1 MGKQKGWRPLTLDE
15 QQEIIQR
22 YQEDSETTLKA
33 LSEAYKRTPLTIRN
47 VLTDAGVAIR
57 NQTLN
62 TPIELRLQDALKS
75 AGIGFITQPLLLGR
89 YLADILISQAPIV
102 IEADGWQHNRPEV
115 RAKDA
120 RRDAALAAAGY
131 RTFRFTGT
139 EINADAVRCIRS
151 VIDACGLVPDK
162 EPVFDIRLEFGG
174 ESHWHWKGGLR
185 EFTCDVCGEK
195 FTAQP
200 KHRPGPNYYCSSR
213 CYGDAKRGKPQSPE
227 LIAKR
232 AAGQT
237 GIKRGALSA
246 EAKAKMGAGVSAAL
260 KGRPKSPEH
269 VAKVAAANRGKVRS
283 PETRAKISATL
294 KARNAK
300 SDQDIVRA
308 HVRA

>member
-1 MGKQKGWRPLTLDE
+1 MGKQGGRRRLTSDE
-15 QQEIIQR
+15 RQEIVRR
-22 YQEDSETTLKA
+22 YQEDDEVTLKV
-33 LSEAYKRTPLTIRN
+33 LSEVYQRTPLTIRN
-47 VLTDAGVAIR
+47 VLKDAGITIR

-62 TPIELRLQDALKS
+62 TPIELRLQDALKA
-75 AGIGFITQPLLLGR
+75 AGIGFTTQPLLLGR
-89 YLADILISQAPIV
+89 YLADILISQVPII

-115 RAKDA
+115 RAKDV
-120 RRDAALAAAGY
+120 RRDADLLAAGY

-139 EINADAVRCIRS
+139 EINADAVKCIQS
-151 VIDACGLVPDK
+151 VIDACGLVPDT

-195 FTAQP
+195 FMAQP

-237 GIKRGALSA
+237 GIKRGPLSA

-260 KGRPKSPEH
+260 KGKPKSPEH
-269 VAKVAAANRGKVRS
+269 VAKVAAALRGRQVS
-283 PETRAKISATL
+283 AETRAKISATL
-294 KARNAK
+294 KQRNAASQIK
-300 SDQDIVRA
+300 I
-308 HVRA
+308 